1 MNFFFI
7 FLNFFDNF
15 VETQTDRRSVWPAS
29 EWCQQAPVKI
39 SDFLDTRAKS
49 YARFTDGTSSYDRDE
64 TTVSFLLRFIF
75 FLSVFFLSNRRRKTR
90 KRSVTRFVFFL
101 FFFCNRRIKTRKR
114 PLTRFV
120 FFSVFFLRNRRRK
133 TRKRC

>member
-49 YARFTDGTSSYDRDE
+49 YARFTEGTSSYVLK
-64 TTVSFLLRFIF
+64 TTGMKQLYPFS
-75 FLSVFFLSNRRRKTR
+75 
-90 KRSVTRFVFFL
+90 FVFF
-101 FFFCNRRIKTRKR
+101 FF
-114 PLTRFV
+114 V
-120 FFSVFFLRNRRRK
+120 SVFL
-133 TRKRC
+133 T